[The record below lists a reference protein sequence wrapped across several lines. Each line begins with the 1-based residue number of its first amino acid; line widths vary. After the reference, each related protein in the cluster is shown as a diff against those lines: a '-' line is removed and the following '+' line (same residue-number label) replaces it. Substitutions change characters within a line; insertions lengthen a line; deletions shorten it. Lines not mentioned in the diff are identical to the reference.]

1 MKTRKIV
8 QIETS
13 YVPANLSTSGFREQF
28 AVCEDGSLWSRFAEN
43 GMAFGAWSE
52 DRSLP
57 PIEEPEG
64 EEGS

>member
-1 MKTRKIV
+1 MKERKIV

-13 YVPANLSTSGFREQF
+13 YVPETRSTNGFREQF

-43 GMAFGAWSE
+43 GMGFGAWSE

-57 PIEEPEG
+57 PREDESEK
-64 EEGS
+64 EEG